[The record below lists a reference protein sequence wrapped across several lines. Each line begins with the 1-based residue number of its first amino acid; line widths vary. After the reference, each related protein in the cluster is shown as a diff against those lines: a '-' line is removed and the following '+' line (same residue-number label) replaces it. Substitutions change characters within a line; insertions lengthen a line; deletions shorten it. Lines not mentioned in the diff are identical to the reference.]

1 MIILDLNEDDLNKR
15 LELGEVLHLKVE
27 AIKAIW
33 PGRYR
38 LVLQDV
44 SPLPGAEPTSYAC
57 HFCGLI
63 GEALPDGSL
72 PDGWAVKTFEK
83 GAHIVCPE
91 CGDARSAGYAVAAM
105 IKHAKPQR
113 GVASG
118 LKKTCVSVPV
128 REDGNSIITWQ
139 VAGSYSSAIGKHG
152 RRYSVREAAMVA
164 PGLTC

>member
-91 CGDARSAGYAVAAM
+91 CGDARICRVCGCSDDQACETAEGRCLWVEEDLCSAC
-105 IKHAKPQR
+105 R
-113 GVASG
+113 
-118 LKKTCVSVPV
+118 
-128 REDGNSIITWQ
+128 
-139 VAGSYSSAIGKHG
+139 
-152 RRYSVREAAMVA
+152 
-164 PGLTC
+164 